1 MSENETAESEPRKA
15 EGAAHEEAEG
25 EVRSLSY
32 WLKWIAAA
40 KKAAERYTRDGKDA
54 YKEFEKDVINR
65 DENTP
70 LQERV
75 VYPIYWSMC
84 DTVLSA
90 YYARQPKII
99 TAREFEINDDVANT
113 GALIIERLG
122 KYHLRSSH
130 FSDTMRAIT
139 QDYVHTSKSTG
150 QVIYE
155 ASNAKAKTR
164 VPVQQAQGAEGIVYI
179 DSNGNVITDE
189 IKQDQ
194 DGLFAE
200 VEVDQVD
207 ESTQRIYTS
216 PVPFDEILH
225 TPTAKTNAEIS
236 EIAYFFSLTKDEA
249 KGKFSEK
256 VILNYPWRRGE
267 RKTDELSGDSMR
279 DGPETADEFMEGWE
293 IYCKKTRKVYFVSQ
307 QYPHGFLKDP
317 QEDPYKLREFFPSP
331 AFAISNKPRKNLY
344 PRPAY
349 VHLRPTLQ
357 QLHLMYQ
364 RVFGL
369 IDSVRRRAIVDGD
382 EEILAL
388 LNAGDQEFISARRMQ
403 GIVEK
408 GGLDKMIWY
417 LPVKELVDAIA
428 ELNALEDRFKNN
440 AYEWFGV
447 PDILR
452 GQSDPIEALGTQQIK
467 ATAAHDR
474 FKIAKMEMQRIARD
488 LIEMMVDLSLQVFSD
503 QKIAR
508 ICGYDYLPPEDQQ
521 RFLPALQFLRNDEER
536 FIRLEIE
543 TDSMSFV
550 DEDLKYQRRNM
561 AIQAAVNGVKE
572 VTAMMQ
578 QSPTM
583 GALAMKAVLLSLENL
598 EDGKQFSDSI
608 KQISNE
614 MNEQAQQPPPE
625 PPPDYEAQKIQIEQQ
640 KLALQRQQMELN
652 ANTDQLTLQYKQ
664 QIELEKLA
672 AQARQS
678 EMMIEIESLKVQLQ
692 GAQMGS
698 NAQIERTKSDVQT
711 FKVQAEAAAK
721 AQELKLQEITKM
733 LEIKEKFLE
742 EARLKQQE
750 LDKRIELI
758 AKPAA
763 ETASKPQPVQPAPVI
778 HIHNGGEKEFSMKR
792 GPDGTLLGRSR
803 PVKEDA

>member
-1 MSENETAESEPRKA
+1 MIESDSRDIEGGAESTADVP
-15 EGAAHEEAEG
+15 GEESG
-25 EVRSLSY
+25 KSLSY
-32 WLKWIAAA
+32 WLRWLRAA
-40 KKAAERYTRDGKDA
+40 KKSAERHTRDSREA
-54 YKEFEKDVINR
+54 YREFEKDFDLQ
-65 DENTP
+65 DESIP
-70 LQERV
+70 LQQRI
-75 VYPIYWSMC
+75 VYPFYWSAC

-122 KYHLRSSH
+122 KYHLRSSN
-130 FSDTMRAIT
+130 FSETMRAIT
-139 QDYVHTSKSTG
+139 ADYIHAAKATG
-150 QVIYE
+150 QIIYE
-155 ASNAKAKTR
+155 ATTAKTKTR
-164 VPVQQAQGAEGIVYI
+164 VPVQQAQTPEGVIYTDQNGA
-179 DSNGNVITDE
+179 VINEE

-200 VEVDQVD
+200 IEIDQVD
-207 ESTQRIYTS
+207 EDSQRILS
-216 PVPFDEILH
+216 HPVPFDEILH
-225 TPTAKTNAEIS
+225 TPTAKTNSEIV
-236 EIAYFFSLTKDEA
+236 EIAYYFAITKDEA
-249 KGKFSEK
+249 EKKFDAE
-256 VILNYPWRRGE
+256 VIKNYPWQRGQ
-267 RKTDELSGDSMR
+267 RKPTGVYGEDTKHAEESPDLY
-279 DGPETADEFMEGWE
+279 MEGWE
-293 IYCKKTRKVYFVSQ
+293 IYCKKTKKIYFVSEH
-307 QYPHGFLKDP
+307 YPQGFLKQP
-317 QEDPYKLREFFPSP
+317 TEDPYKLKNFFPSP

-382 EEILAL
+382 EDIISILT
-388 LNAGDQEFISARRMQ
+388 AGDQEFVSARRLQ

-474 FKIAKMEMQRIARD
+474 FKIAKMEMQRVARD
-488 LIEMMVDLSLQVFSD
+488 LIEMMVDLSLEVFSD

-508 ICGYDYLPPEDQQ
+508 ICGYNYLSPEDQQ
-521 RFLPALQFLRNDEER
+521 RFIPALQFLRDDEER

-561 AIQAAVNGVKE
+561 AIQAAVSGVKE

-640 KLALQRQQMELN
+640 KLALQQQQMELD

-698 NAQIERTKSDVQT
+698 NAQIERTKADVQT
-711 FKVQAEAAAK
+711 FKTQAEAAARE
-721 AQELKLQEITKM
+721 QELKLEQITKM

>member
-1 MSENETAESEPRKA
+1 MIDTDDSPQDGTAEPTDATS
-15 EGAAHEEAEG
+15 G
-25 EVRSLSY
+25 EQDSRSLSY
-32 WLKWIAAA
+32 WLRWIRSA
-40 KKAAERYTRDGKDA
+40 KKAAERHTRDSKEA
-54 YKEFEKDVINR
+54 YREFEKDFDTR
-65 DENTP
+65 DDNVP
-70 LQERV
+70 LQQRI
-75 VYPIYWSMC
+75 VYPFYWSAC
-84 DTVLSA
+84 DTILSA

-122 KYHLRSSH
+122 KYHLRNSH
-130 FSDTMRAIT
+130 FSETMRAIT
-139 QDYVHTSKSTG
+139 ADFIHAAKTTG
-150 QVIYE
+150 QIIYE
-155 ASNAKAKTR
+155 ATTTKAKTR
-164 VPVQQAQGAEGIVYI
+164 VPVQQAQGAEGIVYV
-179 DSNGNVITDE
+179 DTSGNVINDE
-189 IKQDQ
+189 IKQDEN
-194 DGLFAE
+194 GLFAE
-200 VEVDQVD
+200 VEIDQVD
-207 ESTQRIYTS
+207 EASQRIYTCA
-216 PVPFDEILH
+216 VPFDEILH
-225 TPTAKTNAEIS
+225 TPTAKASSEIV

-249 KGKFSEK
+249 AQKFDEE
-256 VILNYPWRRGE
+256 VIRNYPWQRGQP
-267 RKTDELSGDSMR
+267 KPSDSMSEGTQDR
-279 DGPETADEFMEGWE
+279 DETADLFMQGWE
-293 IYCKKTRKVYFVSQ
+293 IHCKKTRKIYFVSEHYRQ
-307 QYPHGFLKDP
+307 GFLKAP
-317 QEDPYKLREFFPSP
+317 IEDPYKLRNFFPSP
-331 AFAISNKPRKNLY
+331 DFAIANKPRRNLY

-349 VHLRPTLQ
+349 VHLRPTLM

-382 EEILAL
+382 EEIIAL
-388 LNAGDQEFISARRMQ
+388 LTAGDQEFVSARRLQ

-503 QKIAR
+503 EKIAR
-508 ICGYDYLPPEDQQ
+508 ICGYNYLSPEDQQ
-521 RFLPALQFLRNDEER
+521 RFMPALQFLRDDEER

-543 TDSMSFV
+543 TDSMSFI

-578 QSPTM
+578 QSPSM

-608 KQISNE
+608 KQITNE
-614 MNEQAQQPPPE
+614 LNEQAQQPPPE

-640 KLALQRQQMELN
+640 KLALQQQKMQLD

-678 EMMIEIESLKVQLQ
+678 QLMVEIESLKVQLQ
-692 GAQMGS
+692 GAQIGS
-698 NAQIERTKSDVQT
+698 DVQIERTKSDVNA
-711 FKVQAEAAAK
+711 FKIQAEASAR
-721 AQELKLQEITKM
+721 AQELKLEEITKM

-758 AKPAA
+758 AKPATEA
-763 ETASKPQPVQPAPVI
+763 AAKSSSSAPVI

-792 GPDGTLLGRSR
+792 SPDGSLIGRSR
-803 PVKEDA
+803 SVKEDA